1 MRKVVVSILLYLL
14 LHINVLHAQDAYLT
28 VSGRV
33 EDVEDAEPLPFASIG
48 LLGLSLGT
56 IANTQGEFDFHFPVT
71 EREGQLVISMLG
83 YEDFVQK
90 LRDLDL
96 TKENVFALKKEATM
110 LREVVI
116 IDSLSGGD
124 ILRIAL
130 NRIERN
136 YPMEPYSMDGFYRD
150 VKKVDNEYISIL
162 EAALKIYDK
171 DYSSPRNPMKLR
183 ERVSL
188 IEVRKSLNYE
198 YAYKKYFDQYNLLE
212 ELLLANNIK
221 YRSFTNEL
229 LFYHNV
235 KRKGITQIGGHPLYE
250 LLLEGDYGYFLNMF
264 IDTETFGVYKM
275 IYYYGDGTVPIQE
288 INRSGKRQEQMMR
301 MEKIIEF
308 KEYDGKLYLKYLKVT
323 ASYNW
328 INRDTGALE
337 AQTELSQMLMVN
349 QVNLTNPEWV
359 STGKKMKKYGLQ
371 YQDMPYNQEFWDNY
385 NVIKDTPL
393 DIKIVEDLEK
403 YGELSSQFQDQ

>member
-1 MRKVVVSILLYLL
+1 
-14 LHINVLHAQDAYLT
+14 
-28 VSGRV
+28 
-33 EDVEDAEPLPFASIG
+33 
-48 LLGLSLGT
+48 
-56 IANTQGEFDFHFPVT
+56 
-71 EREGQLVISMLG
+71 
-83 YEDFVQK
+83 
-90 LRDLDL
+90 
-96 TKENVFALKKEATM
+96 
-110 LREVVI
+110 
-116 IDSLSGGD
+116 
-124 ILRIAL
+124 
-130 NRIERN
+130 
-136 YPMEPYSMDGFYRD
+136 MDGFYRD

-229 LFYHNV
+229 LLYHNV

-250 LLLEGDYGYFLNMF
+250 LLLEGDYGYFLNMY
-264 IDTETFGVYKM
+264 IDAETFGVYKM

-288 INRSGKRQEQMMR
+288 ISRSGKRKEQMMR

>member
-1 MRKVVVSILLYLL
+1 MKDVVVAILLYLM
-14 LHINVLHAQDAYLT
+14 LHVSVLHAQDTYIT

-56 IANTQGEFDFHFPVT
+56 IANTQGEFDFHFPAT

-83 YEDFVQK
+83 YQDFVQNLK
-90 LRDLDL
+90 DLDL
-96 TKENVFALKKEATM
+96 TKENVFAIKKEATM
-110 LREVVI
+110 LQEVVI
-116 IDSLSGGD
+116 IDSLTGGD

-130 NRIERN
+130 NRIEGN

-150 VKKVDNEYISIL
+150 VKKVDDEYISIL

-171 DYSSPRNPMKLR
+171 DYSSPRNPTKLR

-188 IEVRKSLNYE
+188 VEVRKSLNYE
-198 YAYKKYFDQYNLLE
+198 YAYKRYFDQYNLLE
-212 ELLLANNIK
+212 ELLLENNIK
-221 YRSFTNEL
+221 YRSFTSEP
-229 LFYHNV
+229 LFYQNV
-235 KRKGITQIGGHPLYE
+235 RREGVTQMGGHPLYK
-250 LLLEGDYGYFLNMF
+250 LVLEGDYGYYLNMF

-275 IYYYGDGTVPIQE
+275 IYYYGDGIVPIQK
-288 INRSGKRQEQMMR
+288 INRSGKRQEQMIR

-308 KEYDGKLYLKYLKVT
+308 KEYENKLYLRYLKVT

-328 INRDTGALE
+328 INRVTGALE

-349 QVNLTNPEWV
+349 QVNLTNPEWI
-359 STGKKMKKYGLQ
+359 STGDKMKKYGLQ
-371 YQDMPYNQEFWDNY
+371 YQDMPYNKEFWDNY